1 MKYHNQKVCAGDQVF
16 DSRREYSRWCE
27 LRLLERAGKIS
38 DLKRQVR
45 FRLIPAQDVD
55 GACRER
61 PADYIADFVYTKDG
75 AQIVEDA
82 KGGRQGRAHAGVCS
96 KAQIDAV
103 GPRHCNQRGVNGEH

>member
-1 MKYHNQKVCAGDQVF
+1 MKYHNTKVRAGDEVF
-16 DSRREYSRWCE
+16 DSRREYNRWCE

-82 KGGRQGRAHAGVCS
+82 KGVRTPEYILKRKLMLWVHGIAISEV
-96 KAQIDAV
+96 
-103 GPRHCNQRGVNGEH
+103 